1 MSARVVARS
10 RAVLVLLALV
20 TLPAIASGARDTGAA
35 ETVGT
40 PLTARE
46 RTTWDSVFTTE
57 QADRGQAAYKQVCS
71 RCHRDALSG
80 GDEAPALTGSAFMS
94 AWNGLTL
101 EELHERIRTTMPT
114 DTPGVYAKQQVTD
127 VIAFMLRF
135 NGFPAGAQELTHEL
149 DALKGIKFVAN
160 KP

>member
-1 MSARVVARS
+1 MQGRTRV
-10 RAVLVLLALV
+10 RAALVLIAVVTIPAL
-20 TLPAIASGARDTGAA
+20 ASGARGGEPASHAGA
-35 ETVGT
+35 
-40 PLTARE
+40 RD
-46 RTTWDSVFTTE
+46 RTTWDSVYNVE
-57 QADRGQAAYKQVCS
+57 QADRGEAAYKQVCA

-114 DTPGVYAKQQVTD
+114 DTPGVYTKQLVTD
-127 VIAFMLRF
+127 VIAYMLRF
-135 NGFPAGAQELTHEL
+135 NGFPAGTKELTHEL
-149 DALKGIKFVAN
+149 DALKGIKFISA

>member
-1 MSARVVARS
+1 MH
-10 RAVLVLLALV
+10 
-20 TLPAIASGARDTGAA
+20 SGARVRAA
-35 ETVGT
+35 VVLIAMVAIPALASAGGGD
-40 PLTARE
+40 PASPAVARD
-46 RTTWDSVFTTE
+46 RTTWDSVYNTE
-57 QADRGQAAYKQVCS
+57 QADRGQTAYKQVCA

-114 DTPGVYAKQQVTD
+114 DTPGVYTKQQVTD
-127 VIAFMLRF
+127 VIAYMLRF
-135 NGFPAGAQELTHEL
+135 NGFPAGAKELTHEL
-149 DALKGIKFVAN
+149 DALKGIRFVAN

>member
-1 MSARVVARS
+1 MQSGTQARA
-10 RAVLVLLALV
+10 ALVLIALV
-20 TLPAIASGARDTGAA
+20 AVPALASGAGDDEPSWHAVVRD
-35 ETVGT
+35 
-40 PLTARE
+40 
-46 RTTWDSVFTTE
+46 RTTWDSVYNVE

-71 RCHRDALSG
+71 RCHRDAMSG

-114 DTPGVYAKQQVTD
+114 DTPGVYTKQQVTD
-127 VIAFMLRF
+127 VIAYMLRF
-135 NGFPAGAQELTHEL
+135 NGFPAGAKELTHEL
-149 DALKGIKFVAN
+149 DALKGIRFVSA